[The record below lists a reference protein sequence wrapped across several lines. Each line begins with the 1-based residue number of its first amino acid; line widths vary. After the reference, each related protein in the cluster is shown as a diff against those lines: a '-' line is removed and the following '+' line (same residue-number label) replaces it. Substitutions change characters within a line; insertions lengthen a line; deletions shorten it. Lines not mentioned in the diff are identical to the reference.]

1 MFPGLLHVAGTG
13 VGTAYHGRM
22 NNPAFPDDP
31 EFHAGKPATVTLDG
45 PAGAIEAIIEGPEA
59 DAPTRPVV
67 MVICHP
73 LSTEGGTMHNKVVTM
88 TARGMHQSGVT
99 TVRFNFRSV
108 GASEGS
114 FDNGNGEADD
124 LRAVVAWVRAQ
135 RPGHALWLAGFSFGS
150 YVAYRVAS
158 ELKAG
163 LLLMIAPPAGGRGY
177 QFAAITPF
185 DGPWVVI
192 QGEAD
197 EIVDPEQ
204 VYAWVDSL
212 EPSPELVRIP
222 DSSHFFHRKL
232 IDLRG
237 AVKNGVRPYLPTE
250 KPGVDA

>member
-1 MFPGLLHVAGTG
+1 MD
-13 VGTAYHGRM
+13 
-22 NNPAFPDDP
+22 NPAFPDDP
-31 EFHAGKPATVTLDG
+31 DFRSGKPTTVTLNG
-45 PAGAIEAIIEGPEA
+45 PVGAIEAIIEGPEPDVGA
-59 DAPTRPVV
+59 RPVV

-88 TARGMHQSGVT
+88 TARGMHQSGAT

-108 GASEGS
+108 GASDGQ
-114 FDNGNGEADD
+114 FDNGGGEADD

-135 RPGHALWLAGFSFGS
+135 RPGFELWLAGFSFGS
-150 YVAYRVAS
+150 YVAYQVAS
-158 ELKAG
+158 ELDAG

-177 QFAAITPF
+177 PFDSIPAF
-185 DGPWVVI
+185 DGPWLVI

-204 VYAWVDSL
+204 VYAWVDSFKQ
-212 EPSPELVRIP
+212 PPELVRIP

-237 AVKNGVRPYLPTE
+237 AVKHGVRPYLP
-250 KPGVDA
+250 PAADA